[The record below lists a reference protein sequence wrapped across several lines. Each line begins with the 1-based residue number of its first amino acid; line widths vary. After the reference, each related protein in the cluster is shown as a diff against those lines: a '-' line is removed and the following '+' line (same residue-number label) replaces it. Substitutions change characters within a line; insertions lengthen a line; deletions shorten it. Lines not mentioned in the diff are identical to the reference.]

1 MIAVDIGNTFIKTG
15 VFAKGELQKLQRFTT
30 AAETIAF
37 ITRQKEFFIAISSVN
52 PEMLATIEQ
61 SLLNNGAIVQ
71 VAGLDSPFSFSIKY
85 TTPQTL
91 GIDRLCGLEGAIGL
105 LKSRGVKDLYPLIT
119 IDSGTA
125 TTINCINKKAEFI
138 GGTIMP
144 GIGLMLQSLNRQT
157 ALLPGVEMSGNFSLI
172 GNSTESCIQSGVL
185 HSTIALIEKIK
196 AEMLRAESRP
206 VNVVCSGGS
215 GELIANY
222 LGVKGLYHPSLALLG
237 LSCLN
242 PDSNTTLTEVA
253 TKS

>member
-15 VFAKGELQKLQRFTT
+15 VFANDELQQLQRFKT

-37 ITRQKEFFIAISSVN
+37 ITKQNEFFLAISSVN
-52 PEMLATIEQ
+52 PEVLSTIKQ
-61 SLLNNGAIVQ
+61 ALFNTGAIIQ
-71 VAGLDSPFSFSIKY
+71 VARLDSPFSFSIKY
-85 TTPQTL
+85 ATPETL

-105 LKSRGVKDLYPLIT
+105 LKSRGVKDIFPLIT

-125 TTINCINKKAEFI
+125 TTINCINTKAEFI

-157 ALLPGVEMSGNFSLI
+157 AMLPGVEISGNFSLI
-172 GNSTESCIQSGVL
+172 GNSTESCIRSGVL

-196 AEMLRAESRP
+196 AEMLRAENRP
-206 VNVVCSGGS
+206 VNVVCTGGS

-222 LGVKGLYHPSLALLG
+222 LGIKGLYHPSLTLLG

-242 PDSNTTLTEVA
+242 PDSQDLPE
-253 TKS
+253 